1 MALCCIS
8 VRSTTTNALPSF
20 PTDES
25 IAFASRA
32 LLSLR
37 VINNLTLAEDTLKR
51 SVINVLLDDRF
62 KRQVTPVTKAI
73 LALEIEGYFRDHG
86 MLSCANKWLSL
97 SRNILARRSS
107 ITAVP
112 ASLVRMSHSR
122 LLQHRAM
129 INVSAGNYKVAAEYF
144 RRWEDVH
151 DRASWRHGLT
161 NAALYR
167 AEWLYKTREYD
178 EALDVVRQCERKYG
192 SIFMEHIP
200 GGATEAPPAYT
211 KWTFAELTRVYP
223 IFASRKGG
231 DQIRRRLLSL
241 CAKDDRNM
249 KEII

>member
-161 NAALYR
+161 NAGLYR

-178 EALDVVRQCERKYG
+178 EALDLVRQCEGKYG

-200 GGATEAPPAYT
+200 GGAMEAPPAYT
-211 KWTFAELTRVYP
+211 KWTFAELTRVYAD
-223 IFASRKGG
+223 ICIAKGG
-231 DQIRRRLLSL
+231 RSDQEKAAELVRQGRSQYER
-241 CAKDDRNM
+241 
-249 KEII
+249 II